1 MYGIVVPSKIKKKK
15 KKTLTHSTSA
25 SFKPRCQHLRLKLE
39 LEMWWGHTAICWLE
53 WLRLSLEPLC
63 PLEFPLVL
71 SRLVFLSTVHKKW
84 YKAKEEVWWKKK
96 TKQRTSATSCYS
108 TYSTC
113 VSIHSW
119 LWRLMYKKAR
129 SLWAACNSQYDFYNG
144 HNGGQDHLLLAGGEV
159 CILLQLKR
167 KTSRC
172 LQRAVM
178 WLWEW
183 WIHGEWVSQ
192 AGGSILLSGAGG
204 GSVIEVN

>member
-1 MYGIVVPSKIKKKK
+1 MALWFLQKSRKKKIHSFNLCLIQAPLPAFTLKTGAGDVMGTYCHLLAGMTKAFIGAFMSFRVSSCLVQAGVFVYCALK
-15 KKTLTHSTSA
+15 K
-25 SFKPRCQHLRLKLE
+25 
-39 LEMWWGHTAICWLE
+39 G
-53 WLRLSLEPLC
+53 
-63 PLEFPLVL
+63 
-71 SRLVFLSTVHKKW
+71 
-84 YKAKEEVWWKKK
+84 YKAKEEAWWKKK
-96 TKQRTSATSCYS
+96 TKQRISATSCYS

-119 LWRLMYKKAR
+119 LRRLMYKKAR

>member
-1 MYGIVVPSKIKKKK
+1 MGTYCHLLAGMTKAFIGAFMSFRVSSCLVQAGVFVYCAQKKDTKLRRKYGKKKK
-15 KKTLTHSTSA
+15 QK
-25 SFKPRCQHLRLKLE
+25 
-39 LEMWWGHTAICWLE
+39 
-53 WLRLSLEPLC
+53 
-63 PLEFPLVL
+63 
-71 SRLVFLSTVHKKW
+71 
-84 YKAKEEVWWKKK
+84 
-96 TKQRTSATSCYS
+96 TSATSGYS

-119 LWRLMYKKAR
+119 LRRLMYKKAS

-178 WLWEW
+178 
-183 WIHGEWVSQ
+183 
-192 AGGSILLSGAGG
+192 
-204 GSVIEVN
+204 